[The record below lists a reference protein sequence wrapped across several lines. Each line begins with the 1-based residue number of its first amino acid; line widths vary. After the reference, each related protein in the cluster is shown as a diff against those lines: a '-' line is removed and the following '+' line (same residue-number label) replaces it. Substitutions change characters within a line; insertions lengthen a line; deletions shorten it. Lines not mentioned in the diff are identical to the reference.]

1 MLDLAWRPRAH
12 LDRES
17 IAIHLG
23 LERKAPQA
31 ALDAMRRIDDA
42 IERVRTFPDSGGRVR
57 LDTLRRTEY
66 RTVLA
71 SPYTVYYRFDEKTL
85 TVYRILHQC
94 QNIDTYALVDLRGE
108 RAGYDR
114 VFIHNAQIFPGIQT
128 LQQIVLIPTPT
139 LPDSYAQTQEFD
151 IPSQAQDL

>member
-1 MLDLAWRPRAH
+1 MDAQTFVRA
-12 LDRES
+12 
-17 IAIHLG
+17 
-23 LERKAPQA
+23 KA
-31 ALDAMRRIDDA
+31 ALEALNRAGSMTGEALLNYVGVAVCQPITTLDGQLLLKLIAHVDAVVENFRPGTLEKWGLSYDTMKAHNPNLILLRI
-42 IERVRTFPDSGGRVR
+42 SGFGQ
-57 LDTLRRTEY
+57 TGPY
-66 RTVLA
+66 R
-71 SPYTVYYRFDEKTL
+71 
-85 TVYRILHQC
+85 
-94 QNIDTYALVDLRGE
+94 E

>member
-85 TVYRILHQC
+85 TVYRILHQR
-94 QNIDTYALVDLRGE
+94 QNIDTYAPVDLPR
-108 RAGYDR
+108 
-114 VFIHNAQIFPGIQT
+114 
-128 LQQIVLIPTPT
+128 
-139 LPDSYAQTQEFD
+139 
-151 IPSQAQDL
+151 